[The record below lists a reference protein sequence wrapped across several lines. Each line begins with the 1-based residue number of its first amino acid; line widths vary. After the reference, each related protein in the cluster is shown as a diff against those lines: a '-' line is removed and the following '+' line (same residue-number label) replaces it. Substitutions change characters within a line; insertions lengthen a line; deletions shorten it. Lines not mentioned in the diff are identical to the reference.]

1 VYLTDEERAQFS
13 NQPLQYLV
21 RQVTTY
27 EFPSITSRRFV
38 ELQTH
43 NPIERL
49 IIVPRRSD
57 SLQYRNQVSN
67 FSNWINPLKPPF
79 IPSAGYPALG
89 PENLFSATGQFVLNG
104 QRAIIRALSV
114 LGDGNLLQEEK
125 PLEYFQI
132 NNIGTIKILEN
143 SRRSSV
149 KKFVYAASSS
159 CYGLAETPTTEE
171 SLIAPQYPYALSK
184 YLGEMAA
191 FHWNMVYKLPIN
203 SICIFNAYGPRV
215 KTTGAY
221 GAVFGVFLKQKLSGK
236 PFTVVGDGKQS
247 RDFVHVSDVAN
258 AFLLAAETSISGERF
273 NVGAGNPMS
282 VNYLVELLGGKVTY
296 IPKRPGEP
304 EVTYADISKI
314 SRLLNWSPKVKFE
327 VGVRQMVEQ
336 INDWASAPLWD
347 EVTISN
353 ATKKW
358 FEFMDSSSSKDKPV

>member
-1 VYLTDEERAQFS
+1 MISPVSVVTGGAGFIGSHLVDLLLAKGHTVRVIDNLTGGDKKNLNPHFS
-13 NQPLQYLV
+13 NKAFSFFERNIIEIEPDSEIFKNASYIFHLAGIGDIV
-21 RQVTTY
+21 
-27 EFPSITSRRFV
+27 PSI
-38 ELQTH
+38 
-43 NPIERL
+43 
-49 IIVPRRSD
+49 
-57 SLQYRNQVSN
+57 
-67 FSNWINPLKPPF
+67 
-79 IPSAGYPALG
+79 
-89 PENLFSATGQFVLNG
+89 
-104 QRAIIRALSV
+104 
-114 LGDGNLLQEEK
+114 EK
-125 PLEYFQI
+125 PQEYFNI
-132 NNIGTIKILEN
+132 NIQGTVRILEAARFN
-143 SRRSSV
+143 SV

-236 PFTVVGDGKQS
+236 PFTVVGDGTQS